1 MAAAAK
7 AERDARI
14 VLAEVEKDVAAMLH
28 EATDIYRE
36 DEIAFKL
43 RQMHLV
49 SGTLRNSGDSVVVP
63 SSYVEG
69 FVGESSKG
77 NER

>member
-14 VLAEVEKDVAAMLH
+14 VLAEVEKDVAAMLY

-36 DEIAFKL
+36 DESPLSCVRCIWSA
-43 RQMHLV
+43 
-49 SGTLRNSGDSVVVP
+49 
-63 SSYVEG
+63 
-69 FVGESSKG
+69 
-77 NER
+77 ER